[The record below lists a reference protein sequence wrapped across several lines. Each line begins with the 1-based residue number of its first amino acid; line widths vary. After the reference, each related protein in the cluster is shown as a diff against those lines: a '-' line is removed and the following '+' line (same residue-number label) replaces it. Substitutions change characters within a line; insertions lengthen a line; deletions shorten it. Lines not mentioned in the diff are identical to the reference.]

1 MRKIYDSL
9 TANFADAL
17 VVLILVGLFPIASAN
32 TGPLF
37 HIYHAATTT
46 VVGKS
51 KFWCSKNMR

>member
-1 MRKIYDSL
+1 MYDSL

-17 VVLILVGLFPIASAN
+17 VVLILVGLFPIASAD

-51 KFWCSKNMR
+51 KFWCSKNIR

>member
-1 MRKIYDSL
+1 MYDSL

-37 HIYHAATTT
+37 IFTMLPLPQLLVKASFGA
-46 VVGKS
+46 VKICGS
-51 KFWCSKNMR
+51 S